1 MKKGRDGCV
10 EGDDNSRPG
19 GKIGND
25 TVGDEVR
32 EGLGDENRRGR
43 S

>member
-1 MKKGRDGCV
+1 VDIHRRSPPFLRKKGGV
-10 EGDDNSRPG
+10 
-19 GKIGND
+19 IG
-25 TVGDEVR
+25 GDEVR